1 MDVDINTAV
10 LASRVYAALREKYF
24 VGKRPGDEREA
35 DGGEVIAAIR
45 GAVVSYLDE
54 TFRSESQ

>member
-10 LASRVYAALREKYF
+10 LASRIYAALREQSYWKASE
-24 VGKRPGDEREA
+24 RDETEA

-45 GAVVSYLDE
+45 GAVVGYLDE
-54 TFRSESQ
+54 TFRAES

>member
-10 LASRVYAALREKYF
+10 LASRIYATLRERFF
-24 VGKRPGDEREA
+24 VGSRPGDETEA

-45 GAVVSYLDE
+45 GAVVGYLDE
-54 TFRSESQ
+54 TFRAEP